1 MRVGGIR
8 MKKKK
13 NKGFALRIVQAV
25 IICIYATIV
34 VVELISMLQYNYEHS
49 QLALMIGI
57 VLISVA
63 WAVAYTILAVKGK
76 KSKGANI
83 ATLVLGAPFLL
94 GLIVLGIC
102 GLLGSIFGYKS
113 LKAKERGDLPEK
125 ETENTGISAGLA
137 EGEENTESIAVSGVA
152 ADAVITEAKEA
163 AIVSRNEI
171 KPKKFRYAVFGII
184 TAYYLA
190 ILVMGIV
197 GMCSDAMNGVWWSGG
212 NVEGSVTAMNKV
224 TSMLLISLVP
234 TWGFYL
240 MRVAPFR
247 MPNVA
252 KIIIAAVSAVLL
264 AALII
269 VYFVIFAQYRAVLS
283 LTMEASIFGLL
294 SDATIF
300 IVAPILGVLGFAVCY
315 GMTFLRISPETLEK
329 KKVRKSD
336 YGDGFGQVLK
346 WIFAEIVCLAYNIA
360 ISLMR
365 LRMRSVDIFTL
376 FITALFTLCLFVM
389 TEIMC
394 ILFVILL
401 FGLFFS
407 VVGSLYMK
415 QPQPDYY
422 VSDNGNSLQL
432 KYDSYD
438 SFGSRERYKDE
449 NGNYWFTEN
458 GGTSFYPDDS
468 YGTHSKSEAKEAER
482 MD

>member
-1 MRVGGIR
+1 
-8 MKKKK
+8 MKERK

-25 IICIYATIV
+25 MICIYATVAI
-34 VVELISMLQYNYEHS
+34 VELSSMMVLNDFDFSAFEFAY
-49 QLALMIGI
+49 LIGI
-57 VLISVA
+57 MFICVA

-83 ATLVLGAPFLL
+83 ATLILGAPFLL
-94 GLIVLGIC
+94 GFVVLGIC

-125 ETENTGISAGLA
+125 ETEDTRISADSA
-137 EGEENTESIAVSGVA
+137 DGETSESIAVSVVA
-152 ADAVITEAKEA
+152 ADAVPTEAKESE
-163 AIVSRNEI
+163 IVSRNEI
-171 KPKKFRYAVFGII
+171 KPKKYRYAMFGLV

-224 TSMLLISLVP
+224 TSMLLVSLVP

-247 MPNVA
+247 MPNLA

-283 LTMEASIFGLL
+283 LTMEASVFGLF

-300 IVAPILGVLGFAVCY
+300 TVAPILGVLGFAVCY
-315 GMTFLRISPETLEK
+315 GMTFLRISPETLKK

-346 WIFAEIVCLAYNIA
+346 WIFAELVCLAVNIA
-360 ISLMR
+360 VSLMR

-376 FITALFTLCLFVM
+376 LTTVLFTLCLFVM

-401 FGLFFS
+401 VGLFFA
-407 VVGSLYMK
+407 VVSSLYMK
-415 QPQPDYY
+415 QPQPDYQ

-449 NGNYWFTEN
+449 NGNYWYTEN

-468 YGTHSKSEAKEAER
+468 YGTHSKSEVKEADR
-482 MD
+482 KD

>member
-1 MRVGGIR
+1 
-8 MKKKK
+8 MKERK

-25 IICIYATIV
+25 MICIYATIAI
-34 VVELISMLQYNYEHS
+34 VELSLAMLNDYGVS
-49 QLALMIGI
+49 ALQLAVFIGI
-57 VLISVA
+57 MLICAA
-63 WAVAYTILAVKGK
+63 WAVSYTILAVKGK

-83 ATLVLGAPFLL
+83 ATLILGAPFLL
-94 GLIVLGIC
+94 GFIVLGIC
-102 GLLGSIFGYKS
+102 GLLGSISGYKS
-113 LKAKERGDLPEK
+113 LKAKERGDLPKK
-125 ETENTGISAGLA
+125 ETEEKAISAA
-137 EGEENTESIAVSGVA
+137 TEEGGEISEGVAVSGVA
-152 ADAVITEAKEA
+152 ADAVPTDHVVAQESEV
-163 AIVSRNEI
+163 VSRNEI
-171 KPKKFRYAVFGII
+171 KPKKYRYVMFGLV

-224 TSMLLISLVP
+224 TSMLLVSLVP

-247 MPNVA
+247 MPNLA

-283 LTMEASIFGLL
+283 LTMEASAFGLF
-294 SDATIF
+294 SDAAIF
-300 IVAPILGVLGFAVCY
+300 TVAPILGVLGFAVCY
-315 GMTFLRISPETLEK
+315 GMTFIRISPETLKK

-346 WIFAEIVCLAYNIA
+346 WIFAELVCLAFNIA
-360 ISLMR
+360 VSLMR
-365 LRMRSVDIFTL
+365 LRNRSVDIFTL
-376 FITALFTLCLFVM
+376 LMTVLFTLCLFVM

-401 FGLFFS
+401 VGLFFA
-407 VVGSLYMK
+407 VVSSLYMK
-415 QPQPDYY
+415 QPQPDYL

-438 SFGSRERYKDE
+438 SFGSRERYKDG
-449 NGNYWFTEN
+449 NGNYWYTEN

-468 YGTHSKSEAKEAER
+468 YGTHGRSEAKEADR

>member
-1 MRVGGIR
+1 

-125 ETENTGISAGLA
+125 ETEDTGISAGLA
-137 EGEENTESIAVSGVA
+137 EGEENVESIAVSGVA

-224 TSMLLISLVP
+224 TSMLLVSLVP

-283 LTMEASIFGLL
+283 LTMEASIFGLF

-315 GMTFLRISPETLEK
+315 GMTFLRISPETLKK

-336 YGDGFGQVLK
+336 YGNGFGQVLK

-376 FITALFTLCLFVM
+376 LITALFTLCLFVM
-389 TEIMC
+389 TEIIC

-438 SFGSRERYKDE
+438 SFGSRERYKDG
-449 NGNYWFTEN
+449 NGNYWYTED

>member
-1 MRVGGIR
+1 

-125 ETENTGISAGLA
+125 ETEDTGISAGLA
-137 EGEENTESIAVSGVA
+137 EGEENVESIAVSGVA

-224 TSMLLISLVP
+224 TSMLLVSLVP

-252 KIIIAAVSAVLL
+252 RIVIAAVSAVLL

-300 IVAPILGVLGFAVCY
+300 TVAPILGVLGFAVCY
-315 GMTFLRISPETLEK
+315 GMTFLRISPETLKK

-336 YGDGFGQVLK
+336 YGNGFGQVLK

-376 FITALFTLCLFVM
+376 LITALFTLCLFVM

-438 SFGSRERYKDE
+438 SFGSRERYKDG
-449 NGNYWFTEN
+449 NGHYWYTED

>member
-1 MRVGGIR
+1 
-8 MKKKK
+8 MKERK

-25 IICIYATIV
+25 MICIYATVAI
-34 VVELISMLQYNYEHS
+34 VELSSMMVLNDFDFSAFEFAY
-49 QLALMIGI
+49 LIGI
-57 VLISVA
+57 MFICVA

-83 ATLVLGAPFLL
+83 ATLILGAPFLL
-94 GLIVLGIC
+94 GFVVLGIC

-125 ETENTGISAGLA
+125 ETEDTRISADSA
-137 EGEENTESIAVSGVA
+137 DGETSESIAVSVVA
-152 ADAVITEAKEA
+152 ADAVPTEAKESE
-163 AIVSRNEI
+163 IVSRNEI
-171 KPKKFRYAVFGII
+171 KPKKYRYAMFGLV

-224 TSMLLISLVP
+224 TSMLLVSLVP

-247 MPNVA
+247 MPNLA

-283 LTMEASIFGLL
+283 LTMEASVFGLF

-300 IVAPILGVLGFAVCY
+300 TVAPILGVLGFAVCY
-315 GMTFLRISPETLEK
+315 GMTFLRISPETLKK

-346 WIFAEIVCLAYNIA
+346 WIFAELVCLAVNIA
-360 ISLMR
+360 VSLMR

-376 FITALFTLCLFVM
+376 LATVLFTLCLFVM

-401 FGLFFS
+401 VGLFFA
-407 VVGSLYMK
+407 VVSSLYMK
-415 QPQPDYY
+415 QPQPDYQ

-449 NGNYWFTEN
+449 NGNYWYTEN

-468 YGTHSKSEAKEAER
+468 YGTHSKSEVKEADR
-482 MD
+482 KD

>member
-1 MRVGGIR
+1 

-125 ETENTGISAGLA
+125 ETEDTGISAGLA

-376 FITALFTLCLFVM
+376 LITALFTLCLFVM

-468 YGTHSKSEAKEAER
+468 YGTHSRSEVKEADR
-482 MD
+482 KD

>member
-1 MRVGGIR
+1 M
-8 MKKKK
+8 
-13 NKGFALRIVQAV
+13 RIVQAV
-25 IICIYATIV
+25 MICIYATIV

-125 ETENTGISAGLA
+125 ETEDTGISAGLA

-376 FITALFTLCLFVM
+376 LMTVLFTLCLFVM

-401 FGLFFS
+401 VGLFFA
-407 VVGSLYMK
+407 VVSSLYMK
-415 QPQPDYY
+415 QPQPDYQ

-438 SFGSRERYKDE
+438 SFGSRERYKDG
-449 NGNYWFTEN
+449 NGNYWYTEN

-468 YGTHSKSEAKEAER
+468 YGTHSRSEVKEADR
-482 MD
+482 KD

>member
-1 MRVGGIR
+1 
-8 MKKKK
+8 MKERK

-25 IICIYATIV
+25 MICIYATIV
-34 VVELISMLQYNYEHS
+34 IVELSLALLNDYGVS
-49 QLALMIGI
+49 ALQLAVFIGI
-57 VLISVA
+57 MLICAA
-63 WAVAYTILAVKGK
+63 WAVSYTILAVKGK

-83 ATLVLGAPFLL
+83 ATLILGAPFLL
-94 GLIVLGIC
+94 GFIVLGIC
-102 GLLGSIFGYKS
+102 GLLGSISGYKS
-113 LKAKERGDLPEK
+113 LKAKERGDLPKK
-125 ETENTGISAGLA
+125 ETEDTRIPATTEEGGEIS
-137 EGEENTESIAVSGVA
+137 EEVAVSGVA
-152 ADAVITEAKEA
+152 ADAVLADCADAKESE
-163 AIVSRNEI
+163 VVLRNEI
-171 KPKKFRYAVFGII
+171 KPKKYRYVLFGLVM
-184 TAYYLA
+184 AYYLA

-224 TSMLLISLVP
+224 TSMLLVSLVP

-247 MPNVA
+247 MPNLA

-283 LTMEASIFGLL
+283 LTMEASAFGLF
-294 SDATIF
+294 SDAAIF
-300 IVAPILGVLGFAVCY
+300 TVAPILGVLGFAVCY
-315 GMTFLRISPETLEK
+315 GMTFLRISPETLKK

-346 WIFAEIVCLAYNIA
+346 WIFAELVCLAFNIA
-360 ISLMR
+360 VSLMR
-365 LRMRSVDIFTL
+365 LRNRSVDIFTL
-376 FITALFTLCLFVM
+376 LMTVLFTLCLFVM

-401 FGLFFS
+401 VGLFFA
-407 VVGSLYMK
+407 VVSSLYMK
-415 QPQPDYY
+415 QPQPDYL

-438 SFGSRERYKDE
+438 SFGSRERYKDG
-449 NGNYWFTEN
+449 NGNYWYTEN

-468 YGTHSKSEAKEAER
+468 YGTHGRSEAKEADR

>member
-1 MRVGGIR
+1 

-25 IICIYATIV
+25 MICIYATIV

-125 ETENTGISAGLA
+125 ETEDTGISAGLA

-376 FITALFTLCLFVM
+376 LMTVLFTLCLFVM

-401 FGLFFS
+401 VGLFFA
-407 VVGSLYMK
+407 VVSSLYMK
-415 QPQPDYY
+415 QPQPDYQ

-438 SFGSRERYKDE
+438 SFGSRERYKDG
-449 NGNYWFTEN
+449 NGNYWYTEN

-468 YGTHSKSEAKEAER
+468 YGTHSRSEVKEADR
-482 MD
+482 KD

>member
-1 MRVGGIR
+1 
-8 MKKKK
+8 MKERK

-25 IICIYATIV
+25 MICIYATVAI
-34 VVELISMLQYNYEHS
+34 VELSSMMVLNDFDFSAFEFAY
-49 QLALMIGI
+49 LIGI
-57 VLISVA
+57 MFICVA

-83 ATLVLGAPFLL
+83 ATLILGAPFLL
-94 GLIVLGIC
+94 GFIVLGIC

-125 ETENTGISAGLA
+125 ETEDTRISADSA
-137 EGEENTESIAVSGVA
+137 DGETSESIAVSVVA
-152 ADAVITEAKEA
+152 ADAVPTDVKESA
-163 AIVSRNEI
+163 VVSRNEI
-171 KPKKFRYAVFGII
+171 KPQKFRYVIFGLV

-224 TSMLLISLVP
+224 TSMLLVSLVP

-247 MPNVA
+247 MPNLA
-252 KIIIAAVSAVLL
+252 KIIIAVVSAVLL

-283 LTMEASIFGLL
+283 LTMEASVFGLF

-300 IVAPILGVLGFAVCY
+300 TVAPILGVLGFAVCY
-315 GMTFLRISPETLEK
+315 GMTFLRISPETLKK

-346 WIFAEIVCLAYNIA
+346 WIFAELVCLAVNIA
-360 ISLMR
+360 VSLMR

-376 FITALFTLCLFVM
+376 LTTVLFTLCLFVM

-401 FGLFFS
+401 VGLFFA
-407 VVGSLYMK
+407 VVSSLYMK
-415 QPQPDYY
+415 QPQPDYQ

-449 NGNYWFTEN
+449 NGNYWYTEN

-468 YGTHSKSEAKEAER
+468 YGTHSKSEVKEADR
-482 MD
+482 KD

>member
-1 MRVGGIR
+1 
-8 MKKKK
+8 MKERK

-25 IICIYATIV
+25 MICIYATVAI
-34 VVELISMLQYNYEHS
+34 VELSSMMVLNDFDFSAFEFAY
-49 QLALMIGI
+49 LIGI
-57 VLISVA
+57 MFICVA

-83 ATLVLGAPFLL
+83 ATLILGAPFLL
-94 GLIVLGIC
+94 GFVVLGIC
-102 GLLGSIFGYKS
+102 GLLGSIFGYKC

-125 ETENTGISAGLA
+125 ETEDTRISADSTD
-137 EGEENTESIAVSGVA
+137 GETSESIAVSVVA
-152 ADAVITEAKEA
+152 ADAVPTEAKESE
-163 AIVSRNEI
+163 IVSRNEI
-171 KPKKFRYAVFGII
+171 KPKKYRYAMFGLV

-224 TSMLLISLVP
+224 TSMLLVSLVP

-247 MPNVA
+247 MPNLA
-252 KIIIAAVSAVLL
+252 KIIIASVSAVLL

-269 VYFVIFAQYRAVLS
+269 VYFVIFAQYRAVLA
-283 LTMEASIFGLL
+283 LTMEASAFGLF

-300 IVAPILGVLGFAVCY
+300 TVAPILGVLGFAVCY
-315 GMTFLRISPETLEK
+315 GMTFLRISPETLKK

-346 WIFAEIVCLAYNIA
+346 WIFAELVCLAFNIA
-360 ISLMR
+360 VSLLR

-376 FITALFTLCLFVM
+376 LTTVLFTLCLFVM

-401 FGLFFS
+401 VGLFFA
-407 VVGSLYMK
+407 VVSSLYMK
-415 QPQPDYY
+415 QPQPDYQ

-449 NGNYWFTEN
+449 NGNYWYTEN

-468 YGTHSKSEAKEAER
+468 YGTHSKSEVKEADR
-482 MD
+482 KD

>member
-1 MRVGGIR
+1 
-8 MKKKK
+8 MKKRK

-25 IICIYATIV
+25 MICIYATIV

-125 ETENTGISAGLA
+125 ETEDTGISAGLA

-376 FITALFTLCLFVM
+376 LITALFTLCLFVM

-468 YGTHSKSEAKEAER
+468 YGTHSRSEVKEADR
-482 MD
+482 KD

>member
-8 MKKKK
+8 MKERK
-13 NKGFALRIVQAV
+13 NKGFALRIAQAV
-25 IICIYATIV
+25 IVWLYAAVMIV
-34 VVELISMLQYNYEHS
+34 GLIPNSHDVSSTGEIA
-49 QLALMIGI
+49 ALIGI
-57 VLISVA
+57 MLFCTA
-63 WAVAYTILAVKGK
+63 WAVSYTILAVKGK

-83 ATLVLGAPFLL
+83 ATLILGAPFLL
-94 GLIVLGIC
+94 GFIVLGIC
-102 GLLGSIFGYKS
+102 GLLGSISGYKS
-113 LKAKERGDLPEK
+113 LKAKERGDLLEK
-125 ETENTGISAGLA
+125 ETEDTRISADSA
-137 EGEENTESIAVSGVA
+137 DEGENTESIAVSGVA
-152 ADAVITEAKEA
+152 ADAVPTEAKESK
-163 AIVSRNEI
+163 IVSRNEI
-171 KPKKFRYAVFGII
+171 KPKKYRYAMFGLV

-247 MPNVA
+247 MPNLA
-252 KIIIAAVSAVLL
+252 KIIIASVSAVLL

-283 LTMEASIFGLL
+283 LTMEASAFGLF

-300 IVAPILGVLGFAVCY
+300 TVAPILGVLGFAVCY
-315 GMTFLRISPETLEK
+315 GMTFLRISPETLKK

-346 WIFAEIVCLAYNIA
+346 WIFAELVCLAFNIA
-360 ISLMR
+360 VSLLR

-376 FITALFTLCLFVM
+376 LATVLFTLCLFVM

-401 FGLFFS
+401 VGLFFA
-407 VVGSLYMK
+407 VVSSLYMK
-415 QPQPDYY
+415 QPQPDYQ

-438 SFGSRERYKDE
+438 SFGSRERYKDG
-449 NGNYWFTEN
+449 NGNYWYTEN
-458 GGTSFYPDDS
+458 GGTNFYPDDS
-468 YGTHSKSEAKEAER
+468 YGTHSRSEVKEADR
-482 MD
+482 KD